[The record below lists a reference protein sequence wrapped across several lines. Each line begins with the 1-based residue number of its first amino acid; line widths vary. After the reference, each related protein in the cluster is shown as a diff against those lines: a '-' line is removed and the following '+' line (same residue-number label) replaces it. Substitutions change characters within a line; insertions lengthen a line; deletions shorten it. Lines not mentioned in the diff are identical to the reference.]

1 MASLCCCLFS
11 QRSPTHE
18 VEQTVNTPLFTR
30 GLAVQTDQPVASKVD
45 TVNKAH
51 LASLKSL
58 IQFHGGAHIVLVG
71 GEGGKTK
78 CPSYTVFKH
87 EASAFRQADR
97 FKVVTKS
104 APKSHTE
111 NGFNGELSILVRDD
125 GRVQIYSQLNLF
137 TDSGACQRTCKEL
150 SVLTEGS
157 FSQIPASSDTL
168 TYSLTL
174 KSPAHLFSAP
184 PDFMV
189 HQIIWNEPKSA
200 DFVEVEF

>member
-11 QRSPTHE
+11 RRSPTQE
-18 VEQTVNTPLFTR
+18 VGPTVNTPLFNR
-30 GLAVQTDQPVASKVD
+30 RSAVQTDQPVAPKVD

-71 GEGGKTK
+71 GEGGETK

-87 EASAFRQADR
+87 EAAAFRQPDQ
-97 FKVVTKS
+97 FKVVTRS
-104 APKSHTE
+104 PPKSHTE
-111 NGFNGELSILVRDD
+111 NGFTGELTILVRDD
-125 GRVQIYSQLNLF
+125 DRIQIHSKLNLF
-137 TDSGACQRTCKEL
+137 TDYGACQRTCKEL
-150 SVLTEGS
+150 SALTEGS
-157 FSQIPASSDTL
+157 FSQISVSGNSL
-168 TYSLTL
+168 TYSLRL
-174 KSPAHLFSAP
+174 KSPARLFSAP